1 MDDTLIICTLIA
13 AVAYSIKDMIPTHYE
28 MFHRVRA
35 SEVADI
41 RDELNHLDKLFSE
54 HNLRIYGLEEK
65 AGMYQGF
72 AANEA
77 RHD

>member
-65 AGMYQGF
+65 AGMYKA
-72 AANEA
+72 AANEV